1 MSLSV
6 GGWVDESLFDVEWI
20 VELTFIS
27 KLSLEDSCKCLEFL
41 DSIDNFTT

>member
-6 GGWVDESLFDVEWI
+6 GRWVDESLFDVEWI

-27 KLSLEDSCKCLEFL
+27 KLSLEDSCKKSRIFRL
-41 DSIDNFTT
+41 N